1 MTAEILSPA
10 MIAVLETLAAG
21 DQPDGRSW
29 RAVSALERR
38 GLLTLNG
45 AGTAR
50 ITLAGT
56 EALDDAEDADEPEC
70 EGHPAGPFDPM
81 GETTYCDGSCA

>member
-1 MTAEILSPA
+1 MSPDVLSPA
-10 MIAVLETLAAG
+10 MIAVLETLTAG

-29 RAVSALERR
+29 RAVSAFERR

-56 EALDDAEDADEPEC
+56 EALDEAEEPEC
-70 EGHPAGPFDPM
+70 EGHESLDGAHM
-81 GETTYCDGSCA
+81 GETVYCDGSCLS